1 MCAKYGNQRSQE
13 GKWSRLF
20 RVLLPTL
27 LLFIYLFI
35 YLYPHKWEPPN
46 MKKILL
52 DFEFPTLST
61 VLTKDR
67 YTIVGKIKPVKR

>member
-1 MCAKYGNQRSQE
+1 
-13 GKWSRLF
+13 
-20 RVLLPTL
+20 
-27 LLFIYLFI
+27 
-35 YLYPHKWEPPN
+35 